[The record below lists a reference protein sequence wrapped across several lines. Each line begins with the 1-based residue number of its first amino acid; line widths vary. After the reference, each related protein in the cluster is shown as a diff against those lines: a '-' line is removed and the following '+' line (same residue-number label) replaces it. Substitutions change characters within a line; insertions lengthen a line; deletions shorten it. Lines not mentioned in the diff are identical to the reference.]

1 MSRYLYAFMPN
12 QSGLDELDAHGG
24 ENLRISLD
32 NQTAIVEFE
41 PFVGGQPQ
49 TVPSELE
56 GKLKPTDAKYTRQ
69 TRQSYSS
76 SVLPHG
82 RAFRGDC
89 RY

>member
-41 PFVGGQPQ
+41 PFVGGQEQ
-49 TVPSELE
+49 SVPSELA
-56 GKLKPTDAKYTRQ
+56 GKLKSLSESIAIMKAELSRWEVPD
-69 TRQSYSS
+69 
-76 SVLPHG
+76 
-82 RAFRGDC
+82 D
-89 RY
+89 

>member
-12 QSGLDELDAHGG
+12 QPGLDELDAHGG

-41 PFVGGQPQ
+41 PFAGGQPQ

-56 GKLKPTDAKYTRQ
+56 GKLKPLSESIAIMKAEPSKWEVPD
-69 TRQSYSS
+69 
-76 SVLPHG
+76 
-82 RAFRGDC
+82 D
-89 RY
+89 